1 LIEELF
7 LRAQVHACLVVFLP
21 SSCDCS
27 LDPGAV
33 LGAEDGA
40 WIETIDCYLFSENTA

>member
-1 LIEELF
+1 MVFSLSF
-7 LRAQVHACLVVFLP
+7 YACI
-21 SSCDCS
+21 

-40 WIETIDCYLFSENTA
+40 WIDIGYILSF